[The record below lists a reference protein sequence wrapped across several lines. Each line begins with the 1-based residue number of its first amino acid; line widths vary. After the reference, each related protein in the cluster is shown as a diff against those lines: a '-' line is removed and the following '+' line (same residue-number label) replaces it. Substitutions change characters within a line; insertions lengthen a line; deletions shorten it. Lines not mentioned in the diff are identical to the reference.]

1 MPDAS
6 PHRHT
11 LHPHAQAAHLAL
23 VGAAFAFGTTFVVVK
38 DAVDHVDPFTFLA
51 ARFMMAA
58 AVVAVF
64 AWWPGRAP
72 NRRAAPQPRRHGL
85 AAHGL
90 LAGSALLMGYAFQTV
105 GLQRTT
111 GSVSAFITYLLVI
124 MVALLHALRWRRS
137 PTRAVAAGVVMAT
150 AGLFLLSAGGGRGG
164 WAVGTGELLTLLGAF
179 GFAIHIMVLDEVAHR
194 HDTLR
199 LHAIQLAV
207 VGVFSLIP
215 TVVRQ
220 DFHLPL
226 RVWGAAA
233 YTAVVASALAIFLQT
248 WAQQHLDPTRTALLL
263 MLEPVFAG
271 VVGVFVGDH
280 LGVRGAVGAG
290 AILAG
295 IALAESG
302 PRWARGTAAA

>member
-1 MPDAS
+1 MPEAS
-6 PHRHT
+6 SHRHT
-11 LHPHAQAAHLAL
+11 RAAHLAL

-38 DAVDHVDPFTFLA
+38 DAVDRVDPFMFLA

-64 AWWPGRAP
+64 AWWPGRVPKRSAV
-72 NRRAAPQPRRHGL
+72 PQLGRHGL
-85 AAHGL
+85 VAHGL
-90 LAGSALLMGYAFQTV
+90 LAGSALLIGYAFQTV
-105 GLQRTT
+105 GLQHTT

-124 MVALLHALRWRRS
+124 MVALLHALRWRRW
-137 PTRAVAAGVVMAT
+137 PTMMVAVGVVTAT
-150 AGLFLLSAGGGRGG
+150 VGLFLLSAGAGRGG
-164 WAVGTGELLTLLGAF
+164 WAVGAGELLTLLGAL
-179 GFAIHIMVLDEVAHR
+179 GFALHIMVLDEVAQH

-199 LHAIQLAV
+199 LLAIQLAV
-207 VGVFSLIP
+207 VGAVSLVP

-233 YTAVVASALAIFLQT
+233 YTALVASALAIFLQT

-271 VVGVFVGDH
+271 VVGVIVGDH
-280 LGVRGAVGAG
+280 LGVRQAVGAG
-290 AILAG
+290 AILVG

-302 PRWARGTAAA
+302 PRWARATAAA

>member
-1 MPDAS
+1 M
-6 PHRHT
+6 
-11 LHPHAQAAHLAL
+11 
-23 VGAAFAFGTTFVVVK
+23 GAAFAFGTTFVVVK
-38 DAVDHVDPFTFLA
+38 DAVDRVDPFTFLA
-51 ARFMMAA
+51 ARFIIAA

-64 AWWPGRAP
+64 AWWPGRVSKLVT
-72 NRRAAPQPRRHGL
+72 APQPRRHGL
-85 AAHGL
+85 AAHGM
-90 LAGSALLMGYAFQTV
+90 LAGAALLMGYVFQTV

-124 MVALLHALRWRRS
+124 MVALLHALRWRRW
-137 PTRAVAAGVVMAT
+137 PTRMVAAGVVTAT

-179 GFAIHIMVLDEVAHR
+179 GFAIHIMVLDEVAPR

-199 LHAIQLAV
+199 LLAIQLAV
-207 VGVFSLIP
+207 VGGFSLIP

-226 RVWGAAA
+226 RVWGSAA
-233 YTAVVASALAIFLQT
+233 YTAVVASALALFLQT

-271 VVGVFVGDH
+271 VLGVFVGDH

-295 IALAESG
+295 IVLAERG
-302 PRWARGTAAA
+302 PRWARATAAA